1 MRITRRK
8 LLQAGAL
15 ASGVAAAGCSPGLK
29 KFAFGPP
36 DKLAPP
42 PEFSDPDA
50 VLLNRIG
57 FGPAPGELERLK
69 GIGRENYVDEQL
81 EAGLEEPLELTI
93 RLNRLDVLRLTES
106 DLHDLPEERILEQ
119 LQQAAI
125 LRAVQS
131 PNQLRER
138 MADFWTNHF
147 NIYARKGHA
156 AWRKPGDELS
166 VIRAN
171 ALGSFPVLLKASAH
185 SPAMLAYLDNQVNRK
200 GVPNENYARELMEL
214 HTLGVHGGYTQK
226 DVKEVARCFTG
237 WSIENR
243 FLRPRG
249 KFRFIEENHDNGSKQ
264 VLGQTIASGGGQQD
278 GERVLEILSK
288 HPSTAKF
295 IGSKLARYFLGNDAG
310 LWPLKLAESFQ
321 STGGDIKAM
330 LRPMLLSDEMRN
342 AKPVFK
348 RPFDFV
354 VSSVRAFGGSTDG
367 GKAVQE
373 HLEKMGQPLFQWPMP
388 DGYPDKTAAWTG
400 SMLARWN
407 YALALAT
414 GGISGAYLEL
424 DRLPNGTD
432 KEKIRAAARVALP
445 HSKITPS
452 MEKALARCN
461 SPIEAA
467 ALCLCAGEFQW
478 R

>member
-1 MRITRRK
+1 MRISRRK

-29 KFAFGPP
+29 RLAFGPP
-36 DKLAPP
+36 EKLAPP

-57 FGPAPGELERLK
+57 FGPAPGELQKLK
-69 GIGRENYVDEQL
+69 RVGRKKYVEEQL
-81 EAGLEEPLELTI
+81 EASLEDPLELTI

-125 LRAVQS
+125 LRAVHS
-131 PNQLRER
+131 PNQLLER

-147 NIYARKGHA
+147 NVYARKGLA
-156 AWRKPGDELS
+156 AWRKPGDELA
-166 VIRAN
+166 VIRGN

-185 SPAMLAYLDNQVNRK
+185 SPAMLAYLDNQANQK

-214 HTLGVHGGYTQK
+214 HTLGVHGGYTQR

-249 KFRFIEENHDNGSKQ
+249 KFRFVEENHDNDAKQ

-278 GERVLEILSK
+278 GEKVLEILSR

-295 IGSKLARYFLGNDAG
+295 IGAKLARYFLGNEAG
-310 LWPLKLAESFQ
+310 PWPLKLAESFQ
-321 STGGDIKAM
+321 ASGGDIKAM

-348 RPFDFV
+348 RPFDYL
-354 VSSVRAFGGSTDG
+354 VSSVRAFGGTIDG

-407 YALALAT
+407 FALALAT
-414 GGISGAYLEL
+414 GGISGAALEL
-424 DRLPNGTD
+424 DRLPGRSGT
-432 KEKIRAAARVALP
+432 EKVGAAASLALT
-445 HSKITPS
+445 HSRITPS
-452 MEKALARCN
+452 MEKALGACQ
-461 SPIEAA
+461 SSSEAA
-467 ALCLCAGEFQW
+467 ALCLCSAEFQW